1 MAVEDLM
8 PIAIDIRDT
17 NTSNKNTNI
26 RIGDFCLSV
35 IDYIGGSGEEY
46 ERLVA
51 LSNTIRN
58 TSAKDGN
65 TASRMAD
72 WCLGVLDLYGF
83 KLEKAEAYRQLQIKA
98 RIIGREWRD
107 GENTRR
113 LGAWFVEYLYYIDY
127 KLVYEYLTYRLEI
140 PTNYVGQNITLN
152 VGYFSGTVVWGDSE
166 QEQIYSNENPMHVY
180 TQEGSYIVTINGT
193 CRHLQAGYGTFNFVL
208 REVLSWGNISPT
220 DEMNNGFYF
229 CQNLEKIPDEA
240 PEVLFSNFNGDL
252 RTFFSVCSSLKSIPD
267 DFFKSIGT
275 NTIASEIHFT
285 NTFSSSGITSIS
297 ANIFSGFAE
306 RVNILES
313 CFYNLQIT
321 NIPPSIFEGVGT
333 NFDHII
339 IDGIFQN
346 CLNLTQ
352 IPETLFDPIKDKLFS
367 YNYVF
372 SSCTGIQNFPNT
384 LFQNTKAAS
393 TILSFSGTFEDSGIT
408 NVPSEIFLGCEVQE
422 PATGEES
429 GIILEDMFTRCYSL
443 TTIAENSIKS
453 TGILIDVTNL
463 FSNCY
468 SLESIPNLLFDGE
481 NNISLFRNCFMNCI
495 ALTGQTPKGSD
506 NLELWQRE
514 GTEGYPENIEGVG
527 CFTNCEGLSNFSSIP
542 YPWNEY
548 VNPSE

>member
-1 MAVEDLM
+1 MAVEDLI

-17 NTSNKNTNI
+17 NTSNKNTNV

-46 ERLVA
+46 ERLIA

-140 PTNYVGQNITLN
+140 PANYVGQNITLN
-152 VGYFSGTVVWGDSE
+152 VGAFSGTVVWGDSE
-166 QEQIYSNENPMHVY
+166 QEQIYSNESPMHVY
-180 TQEGSYIVTINGT
+180 TQEGSYIVTINGN
-193 CRHLQAGYGTFNFVL
+193 CRHLQNFYGNFNFVL
-208 REVLSWGNISPT
+208 REVISWGNISPT
-220 DEMNNGFYF
+220 DEMNNGFFF
-229 CQNLEKIPDEA
+229 CSNLERIPDEA
-240 PEVLFSNFNGDL
+240 PELLFSNFNGDL
-252 RTFFSVCSSLKSIPD
+252 SNFFTACRSLESIPD

-275 NTIASEIHFT
+275 NTNATEIHFV
-285 NTFSSSGITSIS
+285 NTFSSSGIKSIS
-297 ANIFSGFAE
+297 GNIFSGFAE

-313 CFYNLQIT
+313 CFYSSQIT
-321 NIPPSIFEGVGT
+321 TIPDSLFEGVGT

-346 CLNLTQ
+346 CLNITQ
-352 IPETLFDPIKDKLFS
+352 IPATLFDPIKDKLFS

-372 SSCTGIQNFPNT
+372 SQCIGIDSFPNT
-384 LFQNTKAAS
+384 LFQNTKAPS
-393 TILSFSGTFEDSGIT
+393 TILSFSYTFANSGIT
-408 NVPSEIFLGCEVQE
+408 SIPNNIFLGCDITES
-422 PATGEES
+422 EEYPDS
-429 GIILEDMFTRCYSL
+429 GINLEGMFSYCENL
-443 TTIAENSIKS
+443 TTISENAINDTKK
-453 TGILIDVTNL
+453 LIDVGNMFHACSTL
-463 FSNCY
+463 S
-468 SLESIPNLLFDGE
+468 SIPNLIFDGE
-481 NNISLFRNCFMNCI
+481 NNISIFTACFEGCI
-495 ALTGQTPKGSD
+495 EATGQTPKGSD
-506 NLELWQRE
+506 NIELWERA
-514 GTEGYPENIEGVG
+514 GKEGYPELIEGDQ
-527 CFTNCEGLSNFSSIP
+527 CFTFCDKLTNLSDIP
-542 YPWNEY
+542 FPWNGNANNE
-548 VNPSE
+548 